1 MNDSLS
7 AAAITRDLNTT
18 VIGREVNYYPQ
29 VPSTNQV
36 ALEMARQGAAEGLV
50 VIAGEQTG
58 GRGRRQRVW
67 QSPSGSISL
76 SIVLR
81 PEVAQ
86 LPELIMLAS
95 LAVAR
100 TVREVTG
107 LSPQLKWPND
117 ILVDGKK
124 VCGILVESEIKG
136 RLAQA
141 VIGIGI
147 NVNNPVPALAE
158 RTAPITSLMAEARRP
173 LPLLELVR
181 RLLAAAD
188 EFYGRLRSGGS
199 VFETW
204 RDSLTTLG
212 HEVSV
217 TSDEGE
223 LVGVAEAVDRDGS
236 LWVRDGVGKRHR
248 VIASDVSL
256 RRRS

>member
-1 MNDSLS
+1 
-7 AAAITRDLNTT
+7 
-18 VIGREVNYYPQ
+18 
-29 VPSTNQV
+29 
-36 ALEMARQGAAEGLV
+36 LV
-50 VIAGEQTG
+50 VVVGEQTG

-67 QSPSGSISL
+67 QSPPGSISL

-100 TVREVTG
+100 AVREVTG

-117 ILVDGKK
+117 ILLDGKK

-147 NVNNPVPALAE
+147 NVNNPAPVLAE
-158 RTAPITSLMAEARRP
+158 RTAPVTSLATAAGKP
-173 LPLLELVR
+173 QPLLELVR

-188 EFYGRLRSGGS
+188 DLYDRLHSGGS
-199 VFETW
+199 LYEMW
-204 RDSLTTLG
+204 RDSLITLG
-212 HEVSV
+212 QEVRV

-236 LWVRDGVGKRHR
+236 LWVRDGAGTRHR

-256 RRRS
+256 RRRA